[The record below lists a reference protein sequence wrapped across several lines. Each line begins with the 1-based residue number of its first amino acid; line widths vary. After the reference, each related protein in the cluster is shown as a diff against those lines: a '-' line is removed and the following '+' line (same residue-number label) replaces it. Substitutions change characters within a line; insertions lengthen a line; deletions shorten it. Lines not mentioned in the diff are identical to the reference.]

1 MADHLDDN
9 ATASTSS
16 SSQFETLPPRSEY
29 RFELEA
35 GERLSIRLVPESG
48 DAEIFGASLL
58 AGDNR
63 WYTFGE
69 EAKGCVCSW
78 NGCQIELAPPPS
90 AAYLSLEP
98 SPTFSSYANLH
109 LHLEKARLRARQQL
123 RDDAHLIGDLRATSD
138 AQVDE
143 GAEQDVD
150 LYRPEGQ
157 GPRILLLGPQS
168 SGKSSLARLLCNYAL
183 KSPATTA
190 TGQEENGDQGANGA
204 SQPTGWWPIL
214 VNLDPGTGSLPLPCN
229 ISASPLSPLPQAA
242 LGSSTPALPF
252 GLTTPVSGA
261 LPPTAHSVSSSSP
274 ISLWLGRE
282 HYRDDSA
289 TSTGGDEHGR
299 AILTKLASRLEARMC
314 RDPRAR
320 TSGFVVDT
328 AGTSSA
334 DAKTKYA
341 LIKDIV
347 RLFHIDLVLVLGQEK
362 VTIDLTRIFA
372 NQAEGFTNP
381 RVTVLKLPK
390 SGGVA
395 EIDEEAKARLR
406 ANQVRTY
413 FYGGSGTNGATKKKA
428 GKDAGVDEG
437 EAASKSK
444 AADGDRGT
452 DSLAGLPALNPYSQ
466 TIPLD
471 LLEVYRVGQESMAPS
486 SALPIGASRALS
498 ASTLTQL
505 DPLNSA
511 ADQAS
516 LLNAVLA
523 LVDPPGTQGGGGK
536 GQKDSEVWMGELGE
550 EEGKRR
556 LGTQTVRGF
565 VHVQS
570 IDVAK
575 KRMTVLSPTQGR
587 LPTKTA
593 LLGTL
598 DWQDA

>member
-1 MADHLDDN
+1 M
-9 ATASTSS
+9 
-16 SSQFETLPPRSEY
+16 
-29 RFELEA
+29 
-35 GERLSIRLVPESG
+35 
-48 DAEIFGASLL
+48 
-58 AGDNR
+58 
-63 WYTFGE
+63 
-69 EAKGCVCSW
+69 
-78 NGCQIELAPPPS
+78 
-90 AAYLSLEP
+90 
-98 SPTFSSYANLH
+98 
-109 LHLEKARLRARQQL
+109 
-123 RDDAHLIGDLRATSD
+123 
-138 AQVDE
+138 
-143 GAEQDVD
+143 
-150 LYRPEGQ
+150 
-157 GPRILLLGPQS
+157 
-168 SGKSSLARLLCNYAL
+168 
-183 KSPATTA
+183 
-190 TGQEENGDQGANGA
+190 
-204 SQPTGWWPIL
+204 
-214 VNLDPGTGSLPLPCN
+214 
-229 ISASPLSPLPQAA
+229 
-242 LGSSTPALPF
+242 
-252 GLTTPVSGA
+252 
-261 LPPTAHSVSSSSP
+261 
-274 ISLWLGRE
+274 
-282 HYRDDSA
+282 
-289 TSTGGDEHGR
+289 
-299 AILTKLASRLEARMC
+299 
-314 RDPRAR
+314 
-320 TSGFVVDT
+320 SGFVVDT

-413 FYGGSGTNGATKKKA
+413 FYGGSGTNSATKKKA
-428 GKDAGVDEG
+428 AKDAGVDEG